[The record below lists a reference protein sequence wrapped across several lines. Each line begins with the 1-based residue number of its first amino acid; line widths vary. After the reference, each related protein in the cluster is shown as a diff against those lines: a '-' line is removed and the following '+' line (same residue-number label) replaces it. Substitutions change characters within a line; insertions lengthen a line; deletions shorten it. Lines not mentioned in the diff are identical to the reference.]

1 MTPAEAA
8 ELLAHCAAFDRRTI
22 GEADARAW
30 ARALHDVPLDDDT
43 RGAIAEHYG
52 RSDKWITA
60 AQVREM
66 RARIRT
72 GRLEAAHPVYDGNPN
87 ETGEQ
92 FVANRQA
99 QLTAAAEGALPVR
112 TITQA
117 IGAGTS
123 SKLLELTAAVGHRVN
138 REGEADEPAPY
149 VDEQTRTEIRATL
162 PGNRAALV
170 ELDVDCPNCRAARRR
185 LCTSSRGKELRSNVH
200 GQRRD
205 AYAVRHVQCPDCGAA
220 PQHPCSTTEPHPSRV
235 RAAVADRPVPNR
247 HHLDR
252 LMRTP
257 PAPRERRA
265 RHMTGG
271 QNR

>member
-30 ARALHDVPLDDDT
+30 SRALHDVPLDDDT
-43 RGAIAEHYG
+43 RGAVAEHYAHT
-52 RSDKWITA
+52 DQWITV
-60 AQVREM
+60 AQIRHL

-72 GRLEAAHPVYDGNPN
+72 GRIDAAHPVYDGQPG

-92 FVANRQA
+92 FIARRRA
-99 QLTAAAEGALPVR
+99 QITAAAEGALPER

-117 IGAGTS
+117 IGAGS
-123 SKLLELTAAVGHRVN
+123 EAKLLALAGAVGRSVD
-138 REGEADEPAPY
+138 GEEPAPY
-149 VDEQTRTEIRATL
+149 VDEKTRTAMRSHL

-170 ELDVDCPNCRAARRR
+170 ELDVDCPNCRAAQRR
-185 LCTSSRGKELRSNVH
+185 LCRSSRGRELRGTVH

-205 AYAVRHVQCPDCGAA
+205 AYAVRHAQCPECGAPPSHA
-220 PQHPCSTTEPHPSRV
+220 CTTPEPHPARV
-235 RAAVADRPVPNR
+235 RAATADRPMPNR
-247 HHLDR
+247 RQLDR

-257 PAPRERRA
+257 PTPRENRA
-265 RHMTGG
+265 RHTTGG
-271 QNR
+271 QHR

>member
-30 ARALHDVPLDDDT
+30 GRALHDVPLDDDT
-43 RGAIAEHYG
+43 RGAVAEHYG
-52 RSDKWITA
+52 HTDKWITA

-66 RARIRT
+66 RTRIRS
-72 GRLEAAHPVYDGNPN
+72 GRIAAAHPVYDGDPD
-87 ETGEQ
+87 ETGKQ
-92 FVANRQA
+92 FAANWQA
-99 QLTAAAEGALPVR
+99 QITAAAEGHLPSR

-117 IGAGTS
+117 VGAVPS
-123 SKLLELTAAVGHRVN
+123 AELRALLPAVGHPVD
-138 REGEADEPAPY
+138 DETEPQPY
-149 VDEQTRTEIRATL
+149 VDEATRAEIRATL

-170 ELDVDCPNCRAARRR
+170 ELAVDCPNTRCRAARRH
-185 LCTSSRGKELRSNVH
+185 LCKSSRGKELRGTVH

-205 AYAVRHVQCPDCGAA
+205 VYAIRHTQCPECGA
-220 PQHPCSTTEPHPSRV
+220 PPRHPCTTPEPHPARV

-247 HHLDR
+247 RQLDR

-257 PAPRERRA
+257 PAPRETRA
-265 RHMTGG
+265 RHTSGG
-271 QNR
+271 NPR

>member
-43 RGAIAEHYG
+43 RGAVAEHYG
-52 RSDKWITA
+52 HTDQWITA
-60 AQVREM
+60 AQVRAM

-72 GRLEAAHPVYDGNPN
+72 GRLEAAHPVYDGNPS

-92 FVANRQA
+92 FIANRQA

-117 IGAGTS
+117 IGAGPS
-123 SKLLELTAAVGHRVN
+123 SSLLALTAAVGRRVN
-138 REGEADEPAPY
+138 GPDETQEPAPY
-149 VDEQTRTEIRATL
+149 VDEATRAEMRATL

-170 ELDVDCPNCRAARRR
+170 ELEVDCPNCRAARRH
-185 LCTSSRGKELRSNVH
+185 LCKSSRGKELRSNVH

-205 AYAVRHVQCPDCGAA
+205 AYATRHAQCPECGA
-220 PQHPCSTTEPHPSRV
+220 PPNHPCSTPEPHPARV

-247 HHLDR
+247 RQLDR

-257 PAPRERRA
+257 PAPRESRA
-265 RHMTGG
+265 RHTTGG
-271 QNR
+271 QHR